1 MKGSLGL
8 VLAVAFAL
16 RLAAVLASDRVVADV
31 KRYERVATHVLDV
44 SWNPYAAPRLYPYP
58 PVWMWFEAAS
68 EWLARRTGASF
79 AVLVKL
85 PVLAADLGLVAVLG
99 AMGRERGLGL
109 APAWT
114 YALHPVALLI
124 GGFHGQFDALALLA
138 LVFSIQ
144 AFEGGRFDRA
154 ALALAAAIAVKSF
167 PVLLLPFFL
176 LALPGTAA
184 RLRFLVLSTL
194 PVGLSLLPFAIAD
207 SGALRRELF
216 GYGGV
221 ADFGWIG
228 LVRGVGF
235 LTRGVLERSE
245 AVHWPNLVP
254 VGKSLFLAVLAAIV
268 VFASRRRALPSLD
281 RTALLVFLAFL
292 TFYGAISAQYLL
304 WVVPFAALSFGRWA
318 TAHAVAS
325 TIALIGFYA
334 LLAPGVLTPAAEPAE
349 WAGPVWVAGV
359 AGVLAVG
366 GWWWRT
372 TLAALAPA
380 RDARAA

>member
-16 RLAAVLASDRVVADV
+16 RLAAILASDRVVADV
-31 KRYERVATHVLDV
+31 KRYERVGAHVLDV

-68 EWLARRTGASF
+68 EWLARRGLGSF

-85 PVLAADLGLVAVLG
+85 PVLAADLGLVALLG
-99 AMGRERGLGL
+99 AMGRARGLGL
-109 APAWT
+109 AAAWT

-124 GGFHGQFDALALLA
+124 GAFHGQFEALALLPLLLA
-138 LVFSIQ
+138 MA
-144 AFEGGRFDRA
+144 AFEAGRLDRA

-176 LALPGTAA
+176 LALPGTSA
-184 RLRFLVLSTL
+184 RVRFLVLSTL

-228 LVRGVGF
+228 LVRGIGF
-235 LTRGVLERSE
+235 LSRGVLERSE

-254 VGKSLFLAVLAAIV
+254 VGKALFLSVLAATA
-268 VFASRRRALPSLD
+268 VFTARRRARPSLD
-281 RTALLVFLAFL
+281 RTAIVVFLGFL

-304 WVVPFAALSFGRWA
+304 WVVPFAALWFGRWA
-318 TAHAVAS
+318 VWHAVAC
-325 TIALIGFYA
+325 TVALAGFYA
-334 LLAPGVLTPAAEPAE
+334 FLAPGVLAPGTEPAA
-349 WAGPVWVAGV
+349 WAGPVWVVGV
-359 AGVLAVG
+359 AAVLVVG
-366 GWWWRT
+366 ASWWKT
-372 TLAALAPA
+372 TLVALRPA
-380 RDARAA
+380 IDPQAV